1 MELARLALGLPW
13 GVLLQ
18 QTLAKLAEACWHEG
32 WTGADEPCA
41 DDAGELPV
49 GLPAGMLA
57 KMRSSC
63 SVLNRSRKPLPWR
76 MVMWWWC
83 AVIPDSRPNFAC

>member
-1 MELARLALGLPW
+1 MELVRLALGLPG

-32 WTGADEPCA
+32 WTGTEVPCA
-41 DDAGELPV
+41 DAGELPV

-63 SVLNRSRKPLPWR
+63 SVLSRSRKPVPWR
-76 MVMWWWC
+76 MVGC
-83 AVIPDSRPNFAC
+83 CYS